1 MLEFLKLIFNDYT
14 FQIVALGT
22 IFLGLASGILSSFV
36 TLDKQALV
44 GDALSH
50 AALPGIVL
58 VFMIIQVK
66 NLELLLLG
74 ALVFGLLAIGL
85 TNIIRRYSKV
95 KFDSSLA
102 LVLSSFFGFGLVLMT
117 VVQKTPNASQAGL
130 NNFIFGQASTMLPR
144 DVYIMLGTSIIVI
157 LLIILFW
164 KELKLFIFNPE
175 FSQAIGF
182 NNRVISVIFSGLIVL
197 TVIIGLESVGVILI
211 SSLLVAPGVSARQW
225 TNKLS
230 IMVLLSGLFGAIAG
244 AIGTIISAVSPKMP
258 TGAVIVVVLS
268 VFAFLSIL
276 LGSKRGILW
285 KHIKNALNNQ
295 KIKAYQL
302 LKANNYEAL
311 NNEQQKF
318 LSKRKYLL
326 KQNDDYILT
335 DEGKELINFYQEAEG

>member
-117 VVQKTPNASQAGL
+117 IVQKTPNASQAGL

>member
-66 NLELLLLG
+66 KLELLLLG

>member
-66 NLELLLLG
+66 KLELLLLG
-74 ALVFGLLAIGL
+74 ALVFGLLAIAL

-258 TGAVIVVVLS
+258 IRGGYVVVLS

-285 KHIKNALNNQ
+285 KHIKNSLNNQ
-295 KIKAYQL
+295 R
-302 LKANNYEAL
+302 LKHTNY
-311 NNEQQKF
+311 
-318 LSKRKYLL
+318 
-326 KQNDDYILT
+326 
-335 DEGKELINFYQEAEG
+335 